1 MFEFLKK
8 YAGQKKVQKQDG
20 ISVKIATAAPIPVA
34 AGGVTNPPVAEA
46 SRQGNVFTDLFP
58 AKDKTKTDGT
68 LVDSLNAS
76 TKTKAILKPVK
87 SDEELLIYKKP
98 VLGANLLKLTI
109 LIILLASAYLYSQL
123 SSNFNLLGDENA
135 VQKRLGAYERV
146 LSLQSKI
153 NKQNYVLAKY
163 ALDDY
168 LYTADSYLHKTS
180 LYSSPLVSQKDKQN
194 LEKEFPTLRAKM
206 REDLLLA
213 NELLSYRIFPDN
225 LPPHPIEGLNHAAE
239 FKKALKDEIRDSITA
254 SKTPAETEFM
264 RNVSKLTDSTAIIP
278 ALNKYNIPT
287 MTDNEFAEM
296 LSLLS
301 ESNTSNFGTLNSL
314 RQKRL
319 KWSAVIE
326 EIEKTTKSIDP
337 LFDSKILQ
345 QRVGEIF
352 YSSYTLD
359 KGNDAITVVGE
370 TLSDDGKNFSLSADL
385 LDAFE
390 KSAMFKDVKMDSF
403 TKSKEQETS
412 YKGVLSIDLTLEQ

>member
-1 MFEFLKK
+1 MLEFLKK
-8 YAGQKKVQKQDG
+8 HTGAGLTIEPVPTQQ
-20 ISVKIATAAPIPVA
+20 APHPEPQA
-34 AGGVTNPPVAEA
+34 AGNI
-46 SRQGNVFTDLFP
+46 FTDLFP
-58 AKDKTKTDGT
+58 VKDKTKTDDQ

-76 TKTKAILKPVK
+76 TKTKAILKPK
-87 SDEELLIYKKP
+87 KGDEELLIYKKP
-98 VLGANLLKLTI
+98 VLGANLLKLTV
-109 LIILLASAYLYSQL
+109 LIILLASSYLYSQL
-123 SSNFNLLGDENA
+123 GPNFNLLGDENA
-135 VQKRLGAYERV
+135 VQKRLSAYERA
-146 LSLQSKI
+146 LDLQSKI
-153 NKQNYVLAKY
+153 NKQNYVLAKHS
-163 ALDDY
+163 LDDY

-180 LYSSPLVSQKDKQN
+180 LYSSPLVSQKDKQS
-194 LEKEFPTLRAKM
+194 LEKEFPGLRAKM

-225 LPPHPIEGLNHAAE
+225 LPPHPIDGLNHAGE

-264 RNVSKLTDSTAIIP
+264 RNVSKLTDSTTIIP

-287 MTDNEFAEM
+287 MTDSDFSDL

-319 KWSAVIE
+319 KWSSIIE
-326 EIEKTTKSIDP
+326 EIEKITKSVDP
-337 LFDSKILQ
+337 LFDSKLLK

-352 YSSYTLD
+352 YSSYALD
-359 KGNDAITVVGE
+359 QGENSITVVGE

-390 KSAMFKDVKMDSF
+390 KSTIFKEVKMDSF

-412 YKGVLSIDLTLEQ
+412 YKGVLSIDLTLE